1 MPLLE
6 ETGYVPTEKYAKAP
20 ELQEH
25 ARRIG
30 RHFGLYEKS
39 IFHTEGRD
47 IEWNEETSRWII
59 KTDRGDTFRAKFFA
73 TASGPLNM
81 PKLPGVDGIEK
92 YKGHYFHTSRWDYDY
107 TGGTVL
113 GNLDK
118 IKDKKIGIIG
128 TGATAIQ
135 AVPHLGAGA
144 GQLYVFQR
152 TPSSIGWRNNRPTD
166 PEWAA
171 NLKPGWQAERQEN
184 FLRVMAAD
192 PFVAEDLVDDGWT
205 AITKWMRQ
213 KGVRAD
219 DRQNLWL
226 AHAKALEEAD
236 YETMEQIRRRCDDV
250 VKNAQTAEG
259 LKPWYRQLCKRPCFH
274 DEYLETFNRPNVTL
288 VHTDGKGIDNITEK
302 GIVANGKE
310 YEVDCIIYSTGFEV
324 GTGYERRS
332 NFIMKGRNGLTISD
346 AWTEGPRTLHGFH
359 CPDFPNMFLIST
371 LQSGFAA
378 NFTHMLTRQG
388 KWVADI
394 VRKCQDRN
402 IKTIEANKQAAERWT
417 DAIVADQ
424 WMSATFQQECTPGY
438 YNLEGQI
445 QQNIVTKRAG
455 ESRTFEIEGEEML
468 TLL

>member
-39 IFHTEGRD
+39 VFHTEAKE
-47 IEWNEETSRWII
+47 IAWNEEKSRWII
-59 KTDRGDTFRAKFFA
+59 RTDRGDTFRAKFFA

-92 YKGHYFHTSRWDYDY
+92 FKGHYFHTSRWDYDY
-107 TGGTVL
+107 TGGTIL
-113 GNLDK
+113 GKLDK

-135 AVPHLGAGA
+135 AVPHLGEGA

-171 NLKPGWQAERQEN
+171 SLQPGWQAHRQEN

-192 PFVAEDLVDDGWT
+192 PTATEDLVDDGWT
-205 AITKWMRQ
+205 SITKWMRQ
-213 KGVRAD
+213 KGVNTD
-219 DRQNLWL
+219 DGNIWL
-226 AHAKALEEAD
+226 AYAQAMEAAD
-236 YETMEQIRRRCDDV
+236 YETMEMIRKRCDDV
-250 VKNAQTAEG
+250 VKDPKTAEG

-274 DEYLETFNRPNVTL
+274 DEYLDTFNFPNVEL
-288 VHTDGKGIDNITEK
+288 IHTDGKGIDRITEN
-302 GIVANGKE
+302 GIVANGQL

-332 NFIMKGRNGLTISD
+332 NFTMKGRNGVAIGD
-346 AWTEGPRTLHGFH
+346 AWADGPRTLHGFH
-359 CPDFPNMFLIST
+359 CPEFPNMFLIST

-388 KWVADI
+388 KWVAAM
-394 VRKCQDRN
+394 VKTCLDRN
-402 IKTIEANKQAAERWT
+402 IKTIEANKKAAESWT
-417 DAIVADQ
+417 DLIVADQ

-455 ESRTFEIEGEEML
+455 K
-468 TLL
+468 